1 MGKGK
6 LKKFKQNAKYN
17 HVFEPEVSEFVSVD
31 HSIKGKWNTNF
42 FNNDRPIVIELGC
55 GKGEYSVGLA
65 RLFPDKNFV
74 GVDIKGARIWK
85 GATESEKEQL
95 KNVAFLRTRIE
106 LINSFFVQDE
116 VDEIWI
122 TFPDPQMKK
131 RRAKKRL
138 TSSIFLTYYQKLL
151 KDKGIINLKTDSTFL
166 YEYTLEVIKLNK
178 LEIIKNTDNLY
189 AENWTDEILGI
200 QTHYERLH
208 IDDGDNINYV
218 SFILPKNQRLV
229 EPSIP
234 EDEQA

>member
-1 MGKGK
+1 MK
-6 LKKFKQNAKYN
+6 L
-17 HVFEPEVSEFVSVD
+17 
-31 HSIKGKWNTNF
+31 
-42 FNNDRPIVIELGC
+42 
-55 GKGEYSVGLA
+55 
-65 RLFPDKNFV
+65 
-74 GVDIKGARIWK
+74 
-85 GATESEKEQL
+85 
-95 KNVAFLRTRIE
+95 
-106 LINSFFVQDE
+106 
-116 VDEIWI
+116 
-122 TFPDPQMKK
+122 
-131 RRAKKRL
+131 
-138 TSSIFLTYYQKLL
+138 FLTYYQKLL